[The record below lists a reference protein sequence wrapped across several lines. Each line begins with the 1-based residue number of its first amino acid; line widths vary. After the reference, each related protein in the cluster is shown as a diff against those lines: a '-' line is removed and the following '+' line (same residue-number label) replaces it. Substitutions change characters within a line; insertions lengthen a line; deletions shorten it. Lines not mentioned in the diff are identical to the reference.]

1 MKLLMVNPSRSD
13 EEMKYVFYGFMM
25 GSMVIIMTMLM
36 IIARLIQ
43 DSPRI

>member
-1 MKLLMVNPSRSD
+1 
-13 EEMKYVFYGFMM
+13 MKYVFYGFMM